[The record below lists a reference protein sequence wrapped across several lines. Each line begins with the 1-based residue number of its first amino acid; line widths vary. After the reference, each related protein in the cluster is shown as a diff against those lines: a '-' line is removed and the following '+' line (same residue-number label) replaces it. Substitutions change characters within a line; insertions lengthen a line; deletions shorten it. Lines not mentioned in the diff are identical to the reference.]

1 MTTEEVSPVL
11 VVTAHPDDADFS
23 SAGTVA
29 KWVAEGRDVI
39 YVLCTSGDKGS
50 DDPNMTSERLAAT
63 REQEQRNAGKVLGL
77 KDVIFLR
84 YPDGGVEETPE
95 FRGQIVKLIRTY
107 RPGIVVTQ
115 DPFRWQ
121 HRDHRT
127 VGRVALDA
135 CFPYARD
142 IFHYP
147 EHIKEGLSTHKVAE
161 VYLIGSTEAD
171 TQIDVTDYLET
182 RMKAARCHVSQI
194 RDPGAFEERWRKRLE
209 EAKEKNEGRITES
222 FKKVTFRV

>member
-1 MTTEEVSPVL
+1 MTTEKSGAVL

-23 SAGTVA
+23 SSGSVA
-29 KWVAEGRDVI
+29 KWVAEGRDVV

-63 REQEQRNAGKVLGL
+63 REEEQRNAAKVLGL

-84 YPDGGVEETPE
+84 YPDGGVEDTPE
-95 FRGQIVKLIRTY
+95 FRGQLVKLVRTY
-107 RPGIVVTQ
+107 KPEIVVTQ

-121 HRDHRT
+121 HRDHRM

-135 CFPYARD
+135 CYPYARD

-147 EHIKEGLSTHKVAE
+147 EHIKEGLPTHKVAE
-161 VYLIGSTEAD
+161 VYLIGSQEAD
-171 TQIDVTDYLET
+171 TFIDITDYYDVK
-182 RMKAARCHVSQI
+182 MKAARCHVSQI
-194 RDPGAFEERWRKRLE
+194 RDPEGFEKRWRERAE
-209 EAKEKNEGRITES
+209 ESKVKDNGRMTES
-222 FKKVTFRV
+222 FKKITFRV

>member
-1 MTTEEVSPVL
+1 
-11 VVTAHPDDADFS
+11 
-23 SAGTVA
+23 
-29 KWVAEGRDVI
+29 
-39 YVLCTSGDKGS
+39 
-50 DDPNMTSERLAAT
+50 
-63 REQEQRNAGKVLGL
+63 
-77 KDVIFLR
+77 

-121 HRDHRT
+121 HRDHRM

-147 EHIKEGLSTHKVAE
+147 EQIKEGLPAHKVAE
-161 VYLIGSTEAD
+161 VYLIVSAEAD

-194 RDPGAFEERWRKRLE
+194 RDPEAFEERWRTRLE
-209 EAKEKNEGRITES
+209 EAKEK
-222 FKKVTFRV
+222 